1 MGTRGGGR
9 RGRGEGEER
18 ERGRRDLT
26 EHVEDGICSYLL
38 LSADSELRSLPKRRK
53 THTSQWHV
61 SNGQEKN
68 GAEDV
73 PKLSQPIL

>member
-1 MGTRGGGR
+1 
-9 RGRGEGEER
+9 
-18 ERGRRDLT
+18 
-26 EHVEDGICSYLL
+26 L
-38 LSADSELRSLPKRRK
+38 LSADSDSELRSLPKRRK
-53 THTSQWHV
+53 THTSQWRV